1 MQVFVPA
8 DVRELLSCYLMS
20 IVRPESLFDVPHKR
34 AESDLRIR
42 RFLTNKTDCMQTDLL
57 LWAHVRHS
65 IEPQTL
71 VSSLKHRIQAR
82 YRLVGFYPHIIHEM
96 HGYFRYYR
104 TQLCLRKSI
113 RFVLHSRVNRRFAIE
128 RLN

>member
-1 MQVFVPA
+1 MFVPV
-8 DVRELLSCYLMS
+8 DVRELLRCYLMS

-57 LWAHVRHS
+57 LRAHVRHS

-71 VSSLKHRIQAR
+71 VSSLKHRIQSR
-82 YRLVGFYPHIIHEM
+82 YRLIGFYPHIIHEM